1 MTLQALN
8 SATIHHVYLCFL
20 EHVISYRSKG
30 LFFFFLQKK
39 KNKGALHPPTP
50 PLYHGRAMSL
60 LVRPRVTTVYSA
72 IKKSWTLQ
80 IFEHFPEND
89 FPKEFRMS
97 TENQQQATS
106 KSAGV

>member
-30 LFFFFLQKK
+30 LFFSFYKKKKK

-50 PLYHGRAMSL
+50 LLYHGGAMSL

-80 IFEHFPEND
+80 IYQTL
-89 FPKEFRMS
+89 S
-97 TENQQQATS
+97 
-106 KSAGV
+106 